1 MYKVL
6 YRKWRPQT
14 FTDVVGQTHITETLM
29 NEVRE
34 NRLAHAYLFT
44 GTRGTGKTSCAK
56 ILSKAINCLH
66 PVNGNPCNEC
76 EICKG
81 IDNGSVMDVVE
92 IDAASNRG
100 IEDIRALRDESAF
113 SPAQATY
120 RVYIID
126 EVHMLTIEAFNA
138 LLKTLEEPPE
148 HVKFILATTE
158 VQKLPSTILSR
169 CQRFDFRRI
178 ESEDI
183 ADRLT
188 YVCAHEDAQLTRDA
202 AMLIARISDGGMR
215 DALSLLDRCLSITRN
230 VDASVVTDAAGIM
243 NKSYLLNMARAFKEH
258 DSSKALSLID
268 ELHKSSC
275 DAERLC
281 SELTNYFRNIL
292 IIKTSKKPQ
301 NIIIATDE
309 EIAELKDISS
319 EFSPAEIFNIL
330 NILNE
335 ASSAVKR
342 TQNKRIE
349 AEMAVIKICAPEMN
363 SDSSALISRIET
375 LEKQLAQLKANPV
388 TITSKQQDIRPA
400 VREQAYI
407 KPVSKPDAGAV
418 SKAEPS
424 AETLPLDN
432 TPAETIPLPFDDIK
446 QDGNIPLP
454 FDDIKQDGNIP
465 LPFDNTEQDGNAP
478 LPFDD
483 IPVPEEE
490 SLPFDADAP
499 FSDSD
504 IPPADSNSGLPFGS
518 PQTEEKFD
526 LNSLPFDDDSDEY
539 EDETVFSD
547 ENDEALPF
555 DSDAP
560 EQAPPPAKP
569 SGDDIKIWTNIIMEC
584 ERTCKPL
591 IGMLLNTTA
600 VINGNVITIDNYN
613 HLLPSLLTQKV
624 FSDAIEKAAKTVT
637 GIDFNIRL
645 ADNK

>member
-14 FTDVVGQTHITETLM
+14 FSDVAGQTHITETLM

-81 IDNGSVMDVVE
+81 IDSGSVMDVVE

-183 ADRLT
+183 ADRLM
-188 YVCAHEDAQLTRDA
+188 YVCSHENAEITRDA

-215 DALSLLDRCLSITRN
+215 DALSLLDRCLSITRDVN
-230 VDASVVTDAAGIM
+230 ASVVTDAAGIM
-243 NKSYLLNMARAFKEH
+243 NKSYLLSMAHAFKEH
-258 DSSKALSLID
+258 DSSKALALID

-301 NIIIATDE
+301 DIIIATDE
-309 EIAELKDISS
+309 EINELKDISS

-335 ASSAVKR
+335 ASSAAKR

-349 AEMAVIKICAPEMN
+349 AEMAVIKICAPGMSN
-363 SDSSALISRIET
+363 DFSALIARIES
-375 LEKQLAQLKANPV
+375 LEKQLTQIKANPPTHSEKNHNIRAEKKELIYDNPV
-388 TITSKQQDIRPA
+388 LNDNRNADSGIQPADHTQKQSD
-400 VREQAYI
+400 E
-407 KPVSKPDAGAV
+407 KS
-418 SKAEPS
+418 
-424 AETLPLDN
+424 
-432 TPAETIPLPFDDIK
+432 LPFEGAQKEDFHPSFD
-446 QDGNIPLP
+446 NIPEYNDSP
-454 FDDIKQDGNIP
+454 AAFGDIDR
-465 LPFDNTEQDGNAP
+465 DNDEP

-483 IPVPEEE
+483 IPAPDEE
-490 SLPFDADAP
+490 SLPFDSDDFSDGEPLPFDSNDAP
-499 FSDSD
+499 DETFD
-504 IPPADSNSGLPFGS
+504 I
-518 PQTEEKFD
+518 
-526 LNSLPFDDDSDEY
+526 NSLPFDDDSHDY
-539 EDETVFSD
+539 EDETVFT
-547 ENDEALPF
+547 ENRDNSLPF
-555 DSDAP
+555 DSDEP
-560 EQAPPPAKP
+560 VQTDRQERP
-569 SGDDIKIWTNIIMEC
+569 SGSDMKIWTDIIMEC

-600 VINGNVITIDNYN
+600 VIGSNVITIGNYN
-613 HLLPSLLTQKV
+613 HLLPSLLTQNV
-624 FSDAIEKAAKTVT
+624 FSDAIEQAAKNVT
-637 GIDFNIRL
+637 GIDFSVRL
-645 ADNK
+645 ADNNG

>member
-14 FTDVVGQTHITETLM
+14 FSDVVGQSHITETLM
-29 NEVRE
+29 NEVKE

-138 LLKTLEEPPE
+138 LLKTLEEPPA

-183 ADRLT
+183 ADRLM
-188 YVCAHEDAQLTRDA
+188 YVCSHEDAEITRDA

-243 NKSYLLNMARAFKEH
+243 SKSYLLNMARAFKEH

-301 NIIIATDE
+301 DIIIATDE
-309 EIAELKDISS
+309 EISELKDISS
-319 EFSPAEIFNIL
+319 EFTPAEIFNIL

-335 ASSAVKR
+335 ASSAAKK

-349 AEMAVIKICAPEMN
+349 AEMAVIKICAPDMN
-363 SDSSALISRIET
+363 SDSSALLSRIET

-388 TITSKQQDIRPA
+388 TIASKQQDIRPA
-400 VREQAYI
+400 VREQTYI
-407 KPVSKPDAGAV
+407 KPVSK
-418 SKAEPS
+418 AEPP
-424 AETLPLDN
+424 AETLPFDN
-432 TPAETIPLPFDDIK
+432 KPKDEAPMPFDDIGH
-446 QDGNIPLP
+446 DDNIPLP
-454 FDDIKQDGNIP
+454 FDDVKQE
-465 LPFDNTEQDGNAP
+465 DNVP

-490 SLPFDADAP
+490 ALPFDADAP
-499 FSDSD
+499 FADSD
-504 IPPADSNSGLPFGS
+504 IPPADSDDGLPFDS
-518 PQTEEKFD
+518 PQPEEKFD
-526 LNSLPFDDDSDEY
+526 LNSLPFDSQ
-539 EDETVFSD
+539 T
-547 ENDEALPF
+547 
-555 DSDAP
+555 P
-560 EQAPPPAKP
+560 EQTPVQSRP
-569 SGDDIKIWTNIIMEC
+569 SGDDMKIWTNIIMEC

-600 VINGNVITIDNYN
+600 VINGNVITVGNYN

-637 GIDFNIRL
+637 GIDFNVRL
-645 ADNK
+645 ADNR

>member
-407 KPVSKPDAGAV
+407 KPVSKSDAGAV

-432 TPAETIPLPFDDIK
+432 TPAETAPLPF
-446 QDGNIPLP
+446 N
-454 FDDIKQDGNIP
+454 DIKQDGNIP

-490 SLPFDADAP
+490 SLPFDTDAP

-555 DSDAP
+555 DSQAP
-560 EQAPPPAKP
+560 EQSPPPAKP

>member
-14 FTDVVGQTHITETLM
+14 FTEVVGQTHITETLM

-113 SPAQATY
+113 SPAQAKY

-375 LEKQLAQLKANPV
+375 LEKQLAQLTTNPPAV
-388 TITSKQQDIRPA
+388 IPNRQDIRPA
-400 VREQAYI
+400 PKEQIYI
-407 KPVSKPDAGAV
+407 KPILKNTENNIPTPEPA
-418 SKAEPS
+418 PS
-424 AETLPLDN
+424 AQKETPN
-432 TPAETIPLPFDDIK
+432 EPLPFENASSEEISLPSDDIP
-446 QDGNIPLP
+446 NINNDSLP
-454 FDDIKQDGNIP
+454 FDGISEED
-465 LPFDNTEQDGNAP
+465 NAP

-483 IPVPEEE
+483 IPVPDEEPIPFNADVFPSDDSGSE
-490 SLPFDADAP
+490 ALPFDGNEVN
-499 FSDSD
+499 
-504 IPPADSNSGLPFGS
+504 ADS
-518 PQTEEKFD
+518 FD
-526 LNSLPFDDDSDEY
+526 INSLPFDDDSGDY
-539 EDETVFSD
+539 EDEANFSD
-547 ENDEALPF
+547 GNNDALPF

-560 EQAPPPAKP
+560 AQAPPPARP

-600 VINGNVITIDNYN
+600 VINGNVITVDNYN

-637 GIDFNIRL
+637 GIDFNVRL

>member
-76 EICKG
+76 EICRG

-113 SPAQATY
+113 SPAQAKY

-243 NKSYLLNMARAFKEH
+243 NRSYLLNMARAFKEH

-301 NIIIATDE
+301 DIIIATDE

-375 LEKQLAQLKANPV
+375 LEKQLAQLSTNP
-388 TITSKQQDIRPA
+388 PA
-400 VREQAYI
+400 VIPNRQVIQPAIKEQTYI
-407 KPVSKPDAGAV
+407 KPVLKNDEKSVPAP
-418 SKAEPS
+418 EPASS
-424 AETLPLDN
+424 AQKETKN
-432 TPAETIPLPFDDIK
+432 EPLPFENAPSEDV
-446 QDGNIPLP
+446 QRP
-454 FDDIKQDGNIP
+454 FDG
-465 LPFDNTEQDGNAP
+465 FSEEDNP
-478 LPFDD
+478 SLPFDD
-483 IPVPEEE
+483 IPVPDEEP
-490 SLPFDADAP
+490 LPFDADVFPSDDSGSEVLP
-499 FSDSD
+499 FDGNETN
-504 IPPADSNSGLPFGS
+504 ADS
-518 PQTEEKFD
+518 FD
-526 LNSLPFDDDSDEY
+526 INTLPFDDDSGDY
-539 EDETVFSD
+539 EDDSIFSD
-547 ENDEALPF
+547 GNDDAIPF
-555 DSDAP
+555 DSNAP
-560 EQAPPPAKP
+560 AQTIPSVRP
-569 SGDDIKIWTNIIMEC
+569 SGDDMKIWTNIIMEC

-600 VINGNVITIDNYN
+600 VINGNVITVDNYN

-624 FSDAIEKAAKTVT
+624 FSDAIKKAAKNVT
-637 GIDFNIRL
+637 GIDFDVRL
-645 ADNK
+645 ADNR

>member
-14 FTDVVGQTHITETLM
+14 FSDVVGQSHITETLM
-29 NEVRE
+29 NEVKE

-138 LLKTLEEPPE
+138 LLKTLEEPPA

-183 ADRLT
+183 ADRLM
-188 YVCAHEDAQLTRDA
+188 YVCSHEDAEITRGA

-243 NKSYLLNMARAFKEH
+243 SKSYLLNMARAFKEH

-301 NIIIATDE
+301 DIIIATDE
-309 EIAELKDISS
+309 EISELKDISA

-330 NILNE
+330 SILNE
-335 ASSAVKR
+335 ASSAAKR

-363 SDSSALISRIET
+363 SDSSALLSRIET

-388 TITSKQQDIRPA
+388 TITSKQQDIRPK

-407 KPVSKPDAGAV
+407 KPVSK
-418 SKAEPS
+418 AEPP
-424 AETLPLDN
+424 AETLPFEN
-432 TPAETIPLPFDDIK
+432 TPTETPPLPFDDIK
-446 QDGNIPLP
+446 QDSNIPRP
-454 FDDIKQDGNIP
+454 FDD
-465 LPFDNTEQDGNAP
+465 TEQDGNAP

-499 FSDSD
+499 FSDPD
-504 IPPADSNSGLPFGS
+504 IPPADENDGLPFDS
-518 PQTEEKFD
+518 PQTNEKID

-539 EDETVFSD
+539 EDEPVFSD
-547 ENDEALPF
+547 ENEEALPF
-555 DSDAP
+555 DSQET
-560 EQAPPPAKP
+560 EQTPPPARP
-569 SGDDIKIWTNIIMEC
+569 SGDDMKIWTNIIMEC

-600 VINGNVITIDNYN
+600 VINGNVITVGNYN

-637 GIDFNIRL
+637 GIDFNVRL
-645 ADNK
+645 ADNR

>member
-76 EICKG
+76 EICRG

-113 SPAQATY
+113 SPAQAKY

-243 NKSYLLNMARAFKEH
+243 NRSYLLNMARAFKEH

-301 NIIIATDE
+301 DIIIATDE

-375 LEKQLAQLKANPV
+375 LEKQLAQLSTNP
-388 TITSKQQDIRPA
+388 PA
-400 VREQAYI
+400 VIPNRQVIQPAIKEQTCI
-407 KPVSKPDAGAV
+407 KPVLKNDEKSVPAP
-418 SKAEPS
+418 EPASS
-424 AETLPLDN
+424 AQKETKN
-432 TPAETIPLPFDDIK
+432 EPLPFENAPSEDV
-446 QDGNIPLP
+446 QRP
-454 FDDIKQDGNIP
+454 FDG
-465 LPFDNTEQDGNAP
+465 FSEEDNP
-478 LPFDD
+478 SLPFDD
-483 IPVPEEE
+483 IPVPDEEP
-490 SLPFDADAP
+490 LPFDADVFPSDDSGSEVLP
-499 FSDSD
+499 FDGNETN
-504 IPPADSNSGLPFGS
+504 ADS
-518 PQTEEKFD
+518 FD
-526 LNSLPFDDDSDEY
+526 INTLPFDDDSGDY
-539 EDETVFSD
+539 EDDSIFSD
-547 ENDEALPF
+547 GNDDAIPF
-555 DSDAP
+555 DSNAP
-560 EQAPPPAKP
+560 AQTIPSVRP
-569 SGDDIKIWTNIIMEC
+569 SGDDMKIWTNIIMEC

-600 VINGNVITIDNYN
+600 VINGNVITVDNYN

-624 FSDAIEKAAKTVT
+624 FSDAIKKAAKNVT
-637 GIDFNIRL
+637 GIDFDVRL
-645 ADNK
+645 ADNR

>member
-407 KPVSKPDAGAV
+407 KPVSKSDAGAV
-418 SKAEPS
+418 PKAEPS

-432 TPAETIPLPFDDIK
+432 TQTETIPLPFDDIK

-454 FDDIKQDGNIP
+454 FDDIKQDGNV
-465 LPFDNTEQDGNAP
+465 P

-490 SLPFDADAP
+490 PLPFDADAP

-560 EQAPPPAKP
+560 EQAPPPAKT

>member
-407 KPVSKPDAGAV
+407 KPVSKSDAGAV
-418 SKAEPS
+418 PKAEPS

-432 TPAETIPLPFDDIK
+432 TPTETIPLPFDDIK

-454 FDDIKQDGNIP
+454 FDDIKQDGNV
-465 LPFDNTEQDGNAP
+465 P

-490 SLPFDADAP
+490 PLPFDADAP

-560 EQAPPPAKP
+560 EQAPPPAKT

>member
-1 MYKVL
+1 MHSGRIGMYKVL

-76 EICKG
+76 EICRG

-113 SPAQATY
+113 SPAQAKY

-243 NKSYLLNMARAFKEH
+243 NRSYLLNMARAFKEH

-301 NIIIATDE
+301 DIIIATDE

-375 LEKQLAQLKANPV
+375 LEKQLAQLSTNP
-388 TITSKQQDIRPA
+388 PA
-400 VREQAYI
+400 VIPNRQVIQPAIKEQTCI
-407 KPVSKPDAGAV
+407 KPVLKNDEKSVPAP
-418 SKAEPS
+418 EPASS
-424 AETLPLDN
+424 AQKETKN
-432 TPAETIPLPFDDIK
+432 EPLPFENAPSEDV
-446 QDGNIPLP
+446 QRP
-454 FDDIKQDGNIP
+454 FDG
-465 LPFDNTEQDGNAP
+465 FSEEDNP
-478 LPFDD
+478 SLPFDD
-483 IPVPEEE
+483 IPVPDEEP
-490 SLPFDADAP
+490 LPFDADVFPSDDSGSEVLP
-499 FSDSD
+499 FDGNETN
-504 IPPADSNSGLPFGS
+504 ADS
-518 PQTEEKFD
+518 FD
-526 LNSLPFDDDSDEY
+526 INTLPFDDDSGDY
-539 EDETVFSD
+539 EDDSIFSD
-547 ENDEALPF
+547 GNDDAIPF
-555 DSDAP
+555 DSNAP
-560 EQAPPPAKP
+560 AQTIPSVRP
-569 SGDDIKIWTNIIMEC
+569 SGDDMKIWTNIIMEC

-600 VINGNVITIDNYN
+600 VINGNVITVDNYN

-624 FSDAIEKAAKTVT
+624 FSDAIKKAAKNVT
-637 GIDFNIRL
+637 GIDFDVRL
-645 ADNK
+645 ADNR